1 MEKLPIITSKK
12 EVAELVRLCLDDF
25 PKNGLD
31 ELVKNVHI
39 HILKKKI
46 RFPLL
51 EQAAKELYQRLPA
64 DKHIEF
70 LDRVVHLHEIGGN
83 VLLGMILQLR
93 LAGHFDESLRKA
105 TEYIIIGNE
114 WYVCDIIGER
124 VMGHGLLV
132 FPEKMLP
139 KLEKLS
145 RHSDKWMVRSVGV
158 ATHYAV
164 KKGLKKQQVEKA
176 FQLLLSCADT
186 TEFHTKKGIGWAA
199 KTVAK
204 FHPDIIKRYRDEW
217 ENNDRVKIWFR
228 TKIAIG
234 LSRKEKY
241 ATRYTS

>member
-1 MEKLPIITSKK
+1 MEKSAIVTSKK

-25 PKNGLD
+25 PQNGLD
-31 ELVKNVHI
+31 TLVKNVHV

-51 EQAAKELYQRLPA
+51 EQAAKELYLHLPA
-64 DKHIEF
+64 DRHIEF
-70 LDRVVHLHEIGGN
+70 LDKVAQLREIGGN

-93 LAGHFDESLRKA
+93 LSEHFDESLRKA
-105 TEYIIIGNE
+105 SEYIIFGNE

-124 VMGHGLLV
+124 VMGHGLLS

-139 KLEKLS
+139 ELEKLS
-145 RHSDKWMVRSVGV
+145 RHPDKWMVRSIGV

-164 KKGLKKQQVEKA
+164 KKGLKRQPVEKA

-204 FHPDIIKRYRDEW
+204 FHPDIVERYRDEW
-217 ENNDRVKIWFR
+217 ENNDRIKTWFR